1 LSPDTGGPESEA
13 GPWPADHA
21 ASGRPPPNLSL
32 VVGRDLGTVVVTV
45 GGQLSPSGCELLQSV
60 LTDLIE
66 GQGNLT
72 VAVDVGNA
80 IVEPDAL
87 LVFIDAARRARRH
100 GARFVVKEPPTG
112 TREAL
117 QSSGFDDLVEV
128 LPRRA
133 SSG

>member
-1 LSPDTGGPESEA
+1 VSPDTGPPDPETGAWPPDNAAPGP
-13 GPWPADHA
+13 
-21 ASGRPPPNLSL
+21 PPPNLSL

-45 GGQLSPSGCELLQSV
+45 GGELASSGCELLQGV

-72 VAVDVGNA
+72 VAVDVGKA
-80 IVEPDAL
+80 TVEPDAL
-87 LVFIDAARRARRH
+87 VVFIDAARRARRH
-100 GARFVVKEPPTG
+100 GARFVVKEPPTD
-112 TREAL
+112 TLEAL
-117 QSSGFDDLVEV
+117 QSRGFDDLVEV

>member
-1 LSPDTGGPESEA
+1 MSPDTGRPDPETGA
-13 GPWPADHA
+13 WPRDNA
-21 ASGRPPPNLSL
+21 ASGPPPPNLSL
-32 VVGRDLGTVVVTV
+32 VVGRDVGTVVVTV
-45 GGQLSPSGCELLQSV
+45 GGELAPSGCELLQGV

-87 LVFIDAARRARRH
+87 VVFIDAARRARRH
-100 GARFVVKEPPTG
+100 GARFVVKEPPTDI
-112 TREAL
+112 REAL
-117 QSSGFDDLVEV
+117 QSGGFDDLVEV